1 MCVYLWWV
9 LQVCMWG
16 WEADWWYR
24 WGGCVDVCDSIGCM
38 CVCAHAKT
46 MGIWLWRTAV
56 GGKSFWHEREGGHLS
71 SSEKGRG
78 GDGVKGKRKEGWGWG
93 VKPPSLLLFSA
104 FTVNLMATDHSA
116 DPTSALL
123 QLLCL
128 TDLSPLSQGPRKLLF
143 RSLVQQ
149 IHTDARRRRMQ
160 RDKGFL
166 STCFPC

>member
-1 MCVYLWWV
+1 MCTCTCKDNWAYDSGG
-9 LQVCMWG
+9 QP
-16 WEADWWYR
+16 
-24 WGGCVDVCDSIGCM
+24 WGGGARASDM
-38 CVCAHAKT
+38 N
-46 MGIWLWRTAV
+46 
-56 GGKSFWHEREGGHLS
+56 EREGHLS
-71 SSEKGRG
+71 STEKGRG
-78 GDGVKGKRKEGWGWG
+78 GDGVKGKRKEGRGCG
-93 VKPPSLLLFSA
+93 VKPPSLSLFSVS
-104 FTVNLMATDHSA
+104 TVNLMATDHSA